1 MSSINHQDYILS
13 AENVTKRFGGLVAV
27 SEVDIALKEH
37 EILGLIGPNGAGKTT
52 LFNMLSGT
60 MPMTEGK
67 LFYRGKEVP
76 NPKANEMCKMGI
88 GRTYQICQPFS
99 NLTVLENVMVG
110 AFIRHP
116 KTKDAREA
124 AYATLERVGLADRA
138 NAGGSALTLPEL
150 KRMEV
155 ARALATD
162 PDVLLLDEVI
172 AGLIGPNGAGKTTVF
187 NLLTKVY
194 QPTHGTILLDG
205 KDTHGLNTAQV
216 NRAGIARTFQN
227 IRLFS
232 TMTVEEKV
240 AVAMDTQMKYSMASG
255 ILRLKNFWREEKV
268 VHERCLELLS
278 IFHMEDMA
286 NVKAGSLP
294 YGAQRRLEIVR
305 ALATCPS
312 LLLLDEPAAGMNPSE
327 TAELMES
334 IRKIRDTFHIAVLLI
349 EHDMNLVMEV
359 CEGICV
365 LNFGRIIAKGTP
377 EDIQSNPAVIEAY
390 LGKQK
395 EA

>member
-1 MSSINHQDYILS
+1 MSINHQDYILS
-13 AENVTKRFGGLVAV
+13 AEGVTKRFGGLVAV

-60 MPMTEGK
+60 MPMSEGK
-67 LFYRGKEVP
+67 LFYRGKEVA

-155 ARALATD
+155 ARALATE

-172 AGLIGPNGAGKTTVF
+172 AGLN
-187 NLLTKVY
+187 
-194 QPTHGTILLDG
+194 PTEVDKI
-205 KDTHGLNTAQV
+205 
-216 NRAGIARTFQN
+216 
-227 IRLFS
+227 
-232 TMTVEEKV
+232 M
-240 AVAMDTQMKYSMASG
+240 
-255 ILRLKNFWREEKV
+255 
-268 VHERCLELLS
+268 EL
-278 IFHMEDMA
+278 
-286 NVKAGSLP
+286 
-294 YGAQRRLEIVR
+294 
-305 ALATCPS
+305 
-312 LLLLDEPAAGMNPSE
+312 
-327 TAELMES
+327 
-334 IRKIRDTFHIAVLLI
+334 IRKIRDDGMSIIII
-349 EHDMNLVMEV
+349 EHVMKAMMNLSDRIVV
-359 CEGICV
+359 INQGKKIAEG
-365 LNFGRIIAKGTP
+365 LPAEIAA
-377 EDIQSNPAVIEAY
+377 NPLVIESY
-390 LGKQK
+390 LGGGKH
-395 EA
+395 